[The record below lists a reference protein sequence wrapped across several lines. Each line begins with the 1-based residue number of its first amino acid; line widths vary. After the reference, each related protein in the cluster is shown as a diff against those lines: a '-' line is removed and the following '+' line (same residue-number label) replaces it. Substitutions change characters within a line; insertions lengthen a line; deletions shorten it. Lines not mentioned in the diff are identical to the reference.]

1 MLRSEQVGPIKK
13 FGLVVLGLA
22 VFLPFEALLILAM
35 MAAMAGIIWYMVK
48 DFDVRH

>member
-1 MLRSEQVGPIKK
+1 MLRSEQVGLIKK
-13 FGLVVLGLA
+13 YGLVVPALA

-35 MAAMAGIIWYMVK
+35 LAAMVGIIWYMVK